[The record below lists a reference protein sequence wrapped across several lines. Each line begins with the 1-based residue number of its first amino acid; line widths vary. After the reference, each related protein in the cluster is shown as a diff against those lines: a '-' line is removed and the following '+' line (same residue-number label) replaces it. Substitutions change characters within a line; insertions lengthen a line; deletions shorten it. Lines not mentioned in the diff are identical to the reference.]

1 MTEKEFL
8 EHILIHL
15 TEARRLAA
23 NDDFDRMAIKMTEVC
38 GNIVGRIGALK
49 NETPKEIPWIHQNNT

>member
-49 NETPKEIPWIHQNNT
+49 NETPKEKP